1 MKIEFLVAQLCIIT
15 FDNDGVLDNI
25 FICEETNELLTFLV
39 IVIVRFVNSRTLFH
53 ACFWLFK
60 LTILAH

>member
-25 FICEETNELLTFLV
+25 FICEETNELLTF
-39 IVIVRFVNSRTLFH
+39 
-53 ACFWLFK
+53 
-60 LTILAH
+60 

>member
-25 FICEETNELLTFLV
+25 FICDETNELILE
-39 IVIVRFVNSRTLFH
+39 IVGFVNSRTLFH
-53 ACFWLFK
+53 ARFWLFK